1 MKVLTDWA
9 TGAPPCKG
17 WWLSRIHKDEFGGP
31 SLYYWDGKQWSYKNG
46 FVASVQDREWC
57 GLAFN
62 PDTVIM
68 AKLFCDDNVVRVLP
82 VIQEFTR

>member
-1 MKVLTDWA
+1 MRVLTNWA
-9 TGAPPCKG
+9 TGNPPCAG
-17 WWLSRIHKDEFGGP
+17 WWLSRIHENEFSSP

-62 PDTVIM
+62 PKSAQYVMRWQDLTLEIE
-68 AKLFCDDNVVRVLP
+68 
-82 VIQEFTR
+82 EFTL

>member
-1 MKVLTDWA
+1 MKVLTDWKE
-9 TGAPPCKG
+9 GNPPCAG
-17 WWLSRIHKDEFGGP
+17 WWLSRVHRNDFGGP

-62 PDTVIM
+62 PESARYVMRWQDLTLEIE
-68 AKLFCDDNVVRVLP
+68 
-82 VIQEFTR
+82 EFTL